1 MAVVSRNDPCPCG
14 SGRRYKHCCG
24 ADAGAGAPAR
34 RPEAAAAASPDAAP
48 ILSVVLPFYRRFPA
62 FRQALAHNA
71 QWFARDGLE
80 VVIAMDDPADERE
93 LVELARA
100 HPGIRWKIVVND
112 VPHPWRPPCRAIN
125 VGLRHASGRYVFVAS
140 PESAYAGD
148 APGIA
153 LDAVKDF
160 PGGIA
165 VGRVEFASFRD
176 LRWGRSIAQHFA
188 EIATPSPT
196 IVSYYGSICAP
207 RAAFEA
213 IHGYDEALAGWGG
226 DDDNVRL
233 RLEMAGG
240 TLLACDRV
248 RLLHLSFDERRHGR
262 NARHDPDPAATL
274 AKLAPENAIANR
286 DGDWGREFSRIAYIS
301 AAVRRPG
308 GAPALDD
315 APPVPPPPPGSV
327 VPTPWLRACPRCGR
341 MLCDEETRAPCAECA
356 PIAEAAAPGPAVRA
370 RRRPRVAAVMQLR
383 NEAYWLPGCLD
394 HLRGHVDAIVA
405 LDDGSTDATAALLE
419 REPSVAD
426 RIANPPS
433 PEHAWRERDN
443 KLRLVERA
451 RELGFDWVL
460 CCDADE
466 RYESGFLSRLRMIA
480 GAFLPGDVVSVA
492 VSLKELWDSP
502 RHYRQDGV
510 WGTKTR
516 ARFFRV
522 PPRVAY
528 DLDSELHGQWYP
540 DHLRKY
546 GRIVPIDLRLYHLK
560 SIRREDRLRRRD
572 FYNAIDPHRR
582 YQPEGYDYLALE
594 PDDMLVEAIAP
605 GREYDFGTV
614 PDDLRP

>member
-34 RPEAAAAASPDAAP
+34 RPEATTAASPDAAP
-48 ILSVVLPFYRRFPA
+48 ILSVVLPFYRRFLA

-71 QWFARDGLE
+71 QWLARDGLE
-80 VVIAMDDPADERE
+80 VVVAMDDPADERE

-213 IHGYDEALAGWGG
+213 IHGYDEALDGWGG
-226 DDDNVRL
+226 DDDNVRI

-248 RLLHLSFDERRHGR
+248 RLLHLSFDDRRHGR
-262 NARHDPDPAATL
+262 NARHDPDPGATL

-286 DGDWGREFSRIAYIS
+286 DGDWGREFSRVAYAS
-301 AAVRRPG
+301 AALRGPG
-308 GAPALDD
+308 GAPALHD
-315 APPVPPPPPGSV
+315 APPVPPPPP
-327 VPTPWLRACPRCGR
+327 
-341 MLCDEETRAPCAECA
+341 
-356 PIAEAAAPGPAVRA
+356 
-370 RRRPRVAAVMQLR
+370 
-383 NEAYWLPGCLD
+383 
-394 HLRGHVDAIVA
+394 
-405 LDDGSTDATAALLE
+405 
-419 REPSVAD
+419 
-426 RIANPPS
+426 
-433 PEHAWRERDN
+433 
-443 KLRLVERA
+443 
-451 RELGFDWVL
+451 
-460 CCDADE
+460 
-466 RYESGFLSRLRMIA
+466 
-480 GAFLPGDVVSVA
+480 
-492 VSLKELWDSP
+492 
-502 RHYRQDGV
+502 
-510 WGTKTR
+510 
-516 ARFFRV
+516 
-522 PPRVAY
+522 
-528 DLDSELHGQWYP
+528 
-540 DHLRKY
+540 
-546 GRIVPIDLRLYHLK
+546 
-560 SIRREDRLRRRD
+560 
-572 FYNAIDPHRR
+572 
-582 YQPEGYDYLALE
+582 
-594 PDDMLVEAIAP
+594 
-605 GREYDFGTV
+605 
-614 PDDLRP
+614 